1 MNLADMR
8 RKIENGTIS
17 REEQM
22 GLVAE
27 IELLLKASNFVLD
40 VLERSVKTVPTRCE
54 FNGRG
59 KPLIG
64 DDND

>member
-8 RKIENGTIS
+8 RKIESGTIS

-27 IELLLKASNFVLD
+27 IERLQKVSDIVVD
-40 VLERSVKTVPTRCE
+40 VPARQVKTVPTRYV

-64 DDND
+64 DEL